1 MNEEKQALRIQMR
14 QLLKSLP
21 TSYRTSADQAISD
34 HLLELS
40 DYLIAE
46 TVFCFVPTG
55 LEIDIRPLLLD
66 ALARG
71 KRLCV
76 PRCTE
81 VSGVMELRAISS
93 LEALIPGK
101 YGILEPDTD
110 SPIVL
115 SDQVDFAVLPC
126 VTCSRDGL
134 RLGHGGGY
142 YDRFLSTYR
151 SGAVLVCR
159 ERQIQTD
166 IPVGPTDIPVHW
178 VVTEAG
184 HYKDGIPVSLPS
196 DQHSL

>member
-1 MNEEKQALRIQMR
+1 MNEGKEALRIQMR

-21 TSYRTSADQAISD
+21 TSYRTAADRAIST
-34 HLLELS
+34 HLLELPG
-40 DYLIAE
+40 YLMAE
-46 TVFCFVPTG
+46 TVLSFVPTG

-66 ALARG
+66 ALAQG

-76 PRCTE
+76 PRCTDIP
-81 VSGVMELRAISS
+81 GVMELRAISS
-93 LEALIPGK
+93 LETLIPGK
-101 YGILEPDTD
+101 YGILEPGED
-110 SPIVL
+110 SPAVI

-151 SGAVLVCR
+151 GSAVLVCR

-166 IPVGPTDIPVHW
+166 IPVEPMDIPVHRI
-178 VVTEAG
+178 VTEIG
-184 HYKDGIPVSLPS
+184 HFDTSHV
-196 DQHSL
+196 